1 MISNFTLKGNK
12 IVLKNTGE
20 YFGALGDFEY
30 NIGDKLYE
38 FAIMSHQDFDKLK
51 AIYNQLIEL
60 VCYAKETD
68 SGDDRLDCFFKM
80 FQIVRACLNFSPY
93 THFYTQVLIDIII
106 KTYNTKNFRTDLL
119 FKSQIGVLIEISK
132 YYPDDFY
139 RDLEEDEYTT
149 EILMLKW
156 NDEIEKV
163 SKKKHN
169 EYMKF
174 FETIRDLLIQNLI
187 EKKSDLKERLEL
199 ISKYSN
205 NSLVRNLSVPEKL
218 FLYETKRVFDLHYF
232 NTKPAHAL
240 FLDTKFKIKY
250 VCDTI
255 LSPQERRLDVDKIV
269 DIIKERNIV
278 AEEVY
283 ELENIEEQ
291 IFFELF
297 KVIQNN
303 FVINKCENCGRLFIP
318 ATTNN
323 NPYQKARN
331 DQKYCNNLY
340 LDTGKTCKEIGA
352 SNKRKGKVEDSPIL
366 KEFNKEYKKMY
377 GRHYKHPK
385 EFPEKKFKQWSKK
398 AIKLRDSFNDSQI
411 EKFKTE
417 LKNLSN
423 IYCKK

>member
-1 MISNFTLKGNK
+1 MISNFTLKCNK
-12 IVLKNTGE
+12 IILKNTGE

-156 NDEIEKV
+156 NEEIEKV

>member
-1 MISNFTLKGNK
+1 MISNFTIKGNK
-12 IVLKNTGE
+12 IILKNNGE
-20 YFGALGDFEY
+20 YFGAIHDFEY

-38 FAIMSHQDFDKLK
+38 FAIMNNEDFEKLK
-51 AIYNQLIEL
+51 AMYTQLIEL
-60 VCYAKETD
+60 VCYSKETD
-68 SGDDRLDCFFKM
+68 SEEEKWDCFLKM

-106 KTYNTKNFRTDLL
+106 KTYNTQTFRTDLL
-119 FKSQIGVLIEISK
+119 FKSQIGVFIEDSK
-132 YYPDDFY
+132 YYPNEFY
-139 RDLEEDEYTT
+139 RDIEEDEYTP
-149 EILMLKW
+149 EILIFKW
-156 NDEIEKV
+156 NEEIEKV

-174 FETIRDLLIQNLI
+174 FETIRDLLIKNLI
-187 EKKSDLKERLEL
+187 EKKTDLKEKLEL

-250 VCDTI
+250 ICDTE
-255 LSPQERRLDVDKIV
+255 LSIEERRLDVDKIV
-269 DIIKERNIV
+269 DIIKEKNIV

-283 ELENIEEQ
+283 ELENVEEQ

-352 SNKRKGKVEDSPIL
+352 IYKRKEKVENSSIL
-366 KEFNKEYKKMY
+366 KEYNREYKRMH
-377 GRHYKHPK
+377 GLHYKHTK
-385 EFPEKKFKQWSKK
+385 EFKEKQFKEWSKK
-398 AIKLRDSFNDSQI
+398 ARNLRDNYSDEEL
-411 EKFKTE
+411 EKFKIE
-417 LKNLSN
+417 LKKLSN
-423 IYCKK
+423 NYIAK